1 MTSKQRPERGKRSG
15 LGDTKSCQQVHQWLG
30 EQRRQT
36 GQVCRVQA
44 HAAGGGACPEMR
56 DTGALALLRLTGL
69 SDVPGGESGQTQERS
84 LS

>member
-1 MTSKQRPERGKRSG
+1 M
-15 LGDTKSCQQVHQWLG
+15 
-30 EQRRQT
+30 